1 MDQQLVSSYV
11 FELLRSQGDR
21 ILMTE
26 SETGKS
32 LSAKDILTRSKQISS
47 HLSRLGFKPDDVIAY
62 VSSNCS
68 EFVCIL
74 LGILDTGATVALGNP
89 NFTEYELSKFLSM
102 ISPKCVIYSPNN
114 ANTIA
119 TVAVT
124 MPFIQYM
131 STSDIISQSSQI
143 QLNGNL
149 ISSKPSNGKHHR
161 ALILLSSGTTG
172 FPKAAMVSHHGFLMN
187 LKYGMEFQRDQ
198 LTMLG
203 ILPFYH
209 IYGLLIL
216 LDSLCH
222 GTLVVTM
229 AKFNPGKFIENI
241 KKHQISVLPIVPS
254 LCLSLLKSS
263 VEDLSSLKIILTAG
277 AMMIQSIML
286 DLLDKFPDNALH
298 IYNIYGI
305 TEASSI
311 VCCSKVQKGATNNDE
326 KHTDD
331 GQMIGKMPTYVQ
343 AKIIHPIT
351 SQVLPDGSPG
361 ELCLKGATVFL
372 GYLNNPE
379 ANKDSIDEE
388 GWLHTGDLCFRNP
401 DGAFILLGRI
411 KELIKYQGNQISPYE
426 LESLFR
432 NHPDVEDVA
441 VIGIPHKIF
450 GELPAA
456 MVVPKVNVR
465 VVVEDLQRFVEAQ
478 INPTKWLRGGVYLYD
493 QEFIPRTASGKV
505 KRKELLRKHVKI
517 HELQNN

>member
-203 ILPFYH
+203 ILPFYP
-209 IYGLLIL
+209 
-216 LDSLCH
+216 
-222 GTLVVTM
+222 
-229 AKFNPGKFIENI
+229 F
-241 KKHQISVLPIVPS
+241 
-254 LCLSLLKSS
+254 
-263 VEDLSSLKIILTAG
+263 
-277 AMMIQSIML
+277 
-286 DLLDKFPDNALH
+286 
-298 IYNIYGI
+298 
-305 TEASSI
+305 
-311 VCCSKVQKGATNNDE
+311 
-326 KHTDD
+326 TD
-331 GQMIGKMPTYVQ
+331 
-343 AKIIHPIT
+343 
-351 SQVLPDGSPG
+351 
-361 ELCLKGATVFL
+361 F
-372 GYLNNPE
+372 
-379 ANKDSIDEE
+379 
-388 GWLHTGDLCFRNP
+388 
-401 DGAFILLGRI
+401 
-411 KELIKYQGNQISPYE
+411 
-426 LESLFR
+426 
-432 NHPDVEDVA
+432 
-441 VIGIPHKIF
+441 
-450 GELPAA
+450 
-456 MVVPKVNVR
+456 
-465 VVVEDLQRFVEAQ
+465 
-478 INPTKWLRGGVYLYD
+478 
-493 QEFIPRTASGKV
+493 
-505 KRKELLRKHVKI
+505 
-517 HELQNN
+517 